1 MTLYFTLAF
10 TSFPILEENFAEARF
25 PFQDVLLYFL
35 ILLVGFL
42 ALVYHALEVLL
53 CEYLLLTA
61 VHTNLKWS
69 ICLCHISCLKN
80 SLIFPLY
87 IPLQS
92 FLLCSSDNA
101 FDLSIPHTKNLLQQI
116 FLFYYK
122 RLFYSMSI
130 FMGSVQC
137 HAVFYYHK
145 LLQECQYSY

>member
-69 ICLCHISCLKN
+69 ICLCHISCLKI
-80 SLIFPLY
+80 SLIFLLY
-87 IPLQS
+87 IPSQS

-101 FDLSIPHTKNLLQQI
+101 FDL
-116 FLFYYK
+116 
-122 RLFYSMSI
+122 FYSPYKKPPAVDISI
-130 FMGSVQC
+130 
-137 HAVFYYHK
+137 
-145 LLQECQYSY
+145 LLQEAFLFNVHFYGFSSMGIE